1 VWSNEFLNPENITHS
16 VQIPVTTGLENNL
29 LTDLLES
36 SLRGI
41 DRDPR

>member
-1 VWSNEFLNPENITHS
+1 MWSNEFLNSENITHS